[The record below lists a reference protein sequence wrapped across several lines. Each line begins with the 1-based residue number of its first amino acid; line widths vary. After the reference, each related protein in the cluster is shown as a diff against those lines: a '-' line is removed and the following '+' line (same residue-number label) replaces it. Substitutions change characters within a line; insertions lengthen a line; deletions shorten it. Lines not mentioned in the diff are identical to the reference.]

1 LIELQP
7 KACVTGD
14 VRYRALEMHHGAVV
28 VGMMIHLSEDGKSE
42 TKFEPRNDSKTSLK
56 LAANAEKAQG

>member
-1 LIELQP
+1 
-7 KACVTGD
+7 
-14 VRYRALEMHHGAVV
+14 
-28 VGMMIHLSEDGKSE
+28 MMIHLSEDGKSE